1 MMRLAECMNRLGT
14 ESAFDVLARAKALE
28 AQGREIIHLE
38 IGEPDFDTPD
48 HIVEAAVRALR
59 HGHTH
64 YTPAAGV
71 PELRQAIAQHISS
84 SRGVEV
90 YPEQVVV
97 TPGAKPI
104 MFFTMLTLLEPGV
117 EAIYPN
123 PGFPIY
129 ESVICF
135 TGATPVALPLR
146 EEKNFRFDADEF
158 RSLVSDRTRLIIL
171 NSPQNPT
178 GGVLT
183 QQDLEVVA
191 EVAQE
196 RGIMVL
202 SDEVYEQILYE
213 GEHFSILTLPGMGPH
228 TILLDGFSKTYAMT
242 GWRLGYGVMP
252 VQLAEQI
259 TKLMVNS
266 NSCTAAFTQQ
276 AGIAALKGPRD
287 ATQGMVAAFRERRD
301 VIVDGLNRIPGFRCA
316 QPAGAFYVFPNVE
329 GTGMSSK
336 AVADYLLEEAGV
348 AVLGGAGF
356 GRYGQGYIR
365 LSYANSIA
373 NIQRALERIEQA
385 VRTLL

>member
-1 MMRLAECMNRLGT
+1 MRLAECMNRLGT

-28 AQGREIIHLE
+28 ARGREIIHLE

-59 HGHTH
+59 DGHTH

-90 YPEQVVV
+90 YPDQVVV

-104 MFFTMLTLLEPGV
+104 MFFTILTLLEPGV

-146 EEKNFRFDADEF
+146 QEKNFRFDADEF

-183 QQDLEVVA
+183 RQDLKVVA

-213 GEHFSILTLPGMGPH
+213 GEHFSILTLPGMAPH

-252 VQLAEQI
+252 VELAEHI

-276 AGIAALKGPRD
+276 AGIAALEGPRD

-316 QPAGAFYVFPNVE
+316 QPAGAFYVFPNIE
-329 GTGMSSK
+329 DTGMSSK
-336 AVADYLLEEAGV
+336 AAADYLLGEAGV

-356 GRYGQGYIR
+356 GRYGEGYVR
-365 LSYANSIA
+365 LSYANSIE
-373 NIQRALERIEQA
+373 NIRLALERIEQA